1 MWQNHLPRPSWRLF
15 ITRPEPVSEA
25 NTQALLFV
33 LLREFAFEQLPS
45 KPRIEMKAAYVNFL
59 FTLWLR

>member
-1 MWQNHLPRPSWRLF
+1 MAKPFAAPKLATVHP
-15 ITRPEPVSEA
+15 RPEPVSES